1 MLVSWNGKKKG
12 EARKWGGG
20 HGRWKWGRAE
30 VLRREGKR
38 KGNRGT
44 EEILGNNIL
53 RGIWTKRS
61 RPNFKGGC
69 DLG

>member
-1 MLVSWNGKKKG
+1 MERRKG
-12 EARKWGGG
+12 RQESGVGDTEDG
-20 HGRWKWGRAE
+20 SGGRAE

-53 RGIWTKRS
+53 RGIWTKRG